1 MLENPFECEC
11 GAGDYGETVDSDI
24 SLHQEQYLIYNIK
37 QLTENFGDIENIY
50 KMSFYIINYY
60 T

>member
-1 MLENPFECEC
+1 MKWGPFKFSEMLENPFGCEC

-37 QLTENFGDIENIY
+37 
-50 KMSFYIINYY
+50 
-60 T
+60 